1 MKHVPAGAF
10 ALANPSAA
18 LAAPRAIQS
27 FRPRADGA
35 DPARILA
42 ELKKT
47 FEDFKAENDTRLKAV
62 EKNRDDVVTTEKVE
76 KINSAVDELQKALD
90 EQGKKMA
97 ALALNGGDGKPGAT
111 PEQREYA
118 SAFESFFRKG
128 RGEQALGE
136 LAVKAALTTQS
147 DPDGGYLAPDQME
160 STIDRVLMKV
170 SAMRGLAKVQPI
182 SAGEYKKLVSQGG
195 AGGGWAQERGA
206 RTESTT
212 PKLSELAFEA
222 MELYAEPSATQTIL
236 DDARIDIGQ
245 WLADEVAITFAE
257 QEGDSFINGNGVG
270 KPRGI
275 LNYAAVQDDSWK
287 WGKLGYIGTGGAG
300 FAADPA
306 GLDALET
313 LTYAIKKGYRV
324 NASWLANRKTIG
336 VVRRMKDSQGHYQ
349 WEPSSQLGQPP
360 SLFGYPVS
368 DDDNMP
374 DVASNAFPVAF
385 GDFQRGYIIV
395 DRMGVRVLRDPYSNK
410 PYVMFYTTKRVGG
423 GVQNFE
429 AIKLL
434 KCA

>member
-1 MKHVPAGAF
+1 MKHTSVAGLMAGAS
-10 ALANPSAA
+10 ALA
-18 LAAPRAIQS
+18 LPRAVQS
-27 FRPRADGA
+27 FSPRADAA
-35 DPARILA
+35 DPAKILA
-42 ELKKT
+42 DLQKT
-47 FEDFKAENDTRLKAV
+47 FDDFKTENNAKLAALKA
-62 EKNRDDVVTTEKVE
+62 DVVSSEKVE
-76 KINSAVDELQKALD
+76 RINTAVTELQAAIDTQNKEL
-90 EQGKKMA
+90 A
-97 ALALNGGDGKPGAT
+97 ALKLNGTGDKPGQTADQKAYST
-111 PEQREYA
+111 
-118 SAFESFFRKG
+118 AFNSFFRKG
-128 RGEQALGE
+128 RGAEALGE

-147 DPDGGYLAPDQME
+147 DPDGGYLVPEEME

-170 SAMRGLAKVQPI
+170 SAMRDLAQVRPI

-195 AGGGWAQERGA
+195 ATAGWVQERGA
-206 RTESTT
+206 RTETT
-212 PKLSELAFEA
+212 SPNLSELAFEA
-222 MELYAEPSATQTIL
+222 MELYSEPSATQTIL

-257 QEGDSFINGNGVG
+257 QEGDAFINGSGVG
-270 KPRGI
+270 KPKGI
-275 LNYAAVQDDSWK
+275 LAYPTVADANYK

-324 NASWLANRKTIG
+324 NGSWLSNRKTIG
-336 VVRRMKDSQGHYQ
+336 VIRKMKDSNGHYQ
-349 WEPSSQLGQPP
+349 WEPSSQLGQPA

-374 DVASNAFPVAF
+374 DVGANAFPVIF
-385 GDFQRGYIIV
+385 GDFRRGYIIV
-395 DRMGVRVLRDPYSNK
+395 DRMGVRVLRDPYTNK

-429 AIKLL
+429 ALKLL